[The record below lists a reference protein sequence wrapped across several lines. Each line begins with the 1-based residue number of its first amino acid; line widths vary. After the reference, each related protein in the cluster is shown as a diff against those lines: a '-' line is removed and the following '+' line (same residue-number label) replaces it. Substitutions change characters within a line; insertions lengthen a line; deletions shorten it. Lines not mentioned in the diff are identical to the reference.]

1 MRSQVGRG
9 LGNLFYKRDKF
20 IDKVLPNTII
30 PSKRSYSNY
39 LIKPKL
45 FQTMHY
51 IIPLISINLQ
61 IPLQESQYNSPKIN
75 LFKKN
80 LKVFSNKIVF
90 FFDQWNF
97 YLKKYKFSTKSRSK
111 ERRLKKKFWK
121 IETFFFFFSQEVK
134 K

>member
-1 MRSQVGRG
+1 
-9 LGNLFYKRDKF
+9 
-20 IDKVLPNTII
+20 
-30 PSKRSYSNY
+30 
-39 LIKPKL
+39 
-45 FQTMHY
+45 
-51 IIPLISINLQ
+51 
-61 IPLQESQYNSPKIN
+61 
-75 LFKKN
+75 